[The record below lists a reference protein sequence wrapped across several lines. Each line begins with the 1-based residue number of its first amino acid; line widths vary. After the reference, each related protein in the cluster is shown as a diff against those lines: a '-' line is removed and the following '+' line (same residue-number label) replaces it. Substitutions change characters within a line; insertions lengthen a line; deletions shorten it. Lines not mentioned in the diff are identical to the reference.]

1 MRCSSSHISY
11 ISYFLAR
18 RVWLVTFAISFILV
32 VTGSIYAQVS
42 PDTDVLSLEDLLNAN
57 VYSASKYQQK
67 QAEAPSSISV
77 ITAEDIRHYGY
88 RTLQEALQSV
98 TGMYVKNH
106 LNYSTLGVRGFAPT
120 GDANGRVLFQV
131 NGHALN
137 NNIDDSAPIGSDFP
151 IDMDLIER
159 IEIVRGPSSS
169 LYGADAFMGVVNV
182 ITRTGKSQGEV
193 ISGEAGSLGT
203 YKQTAIYGLNQGG
216 TQAMFSASYW
226 DTAAPSHLDSIENS
240 SGYSGEHD
248 QTRRAIA
255 LVASHGF
262 TLQGVAS
269 SGETKTPSSAQ
280 WCGSCHQTDTHAT
293 NFYGYADLQYDHR
306 VWKGTQLTAR
316 TYYDK
321 YESHGQLNDF
331 RGCSETK
338 CHGTLYDY
346 DSAHGDRAGAELKLT
361 RVFFDKHRITVG
373 SEYRDNF
380 HQAQE
385 NYIVDNIPVTTKTY
399 VNYDRTSAIWGIY
412 AAGEFHLLPKVILN
426 LGVRNDRYNYL
437 FGSKT
442 SPRAALIYSP
452 RKATT
457 LKFLYGTAFRVP
469 SFSELYYVGMASVAA
484 PNLRPETTRTFEV
497 DWEQQLGKR
506 VTLSA
511 AGFYNNI
518 GSYIQEQTKEINQI
532 ATGTDFGGSMDQ
544 TTFSNSKATA
554 KGGELELKNT
564 FASGI
569 EGRLSYTYQDAR
581 NELTGASL
589 PDAPRHLVKVNIAA
603 PVFRRRVTPAIEAE
617 YMSRSATVWPAAGD
631 SAPPVLLNVSLS
643 SRQFWRGFS
652 ASGGVYNLVDR
663 SMSER
668 PSGYF
673 EQTHDVAST
682 SLLPDDRRSF
692 RLKLTWSSG
701 ERSDKDKK
709 DGPHSVGGQ

>member
-1 MRCSSSHISY
+1 MRCTSSY
-11 ISYFLAR
+11 ISYILYFLVR
-18 RVWLVTFAISFILV
+18 RICFFSIAVSLIFV
-32 VTGSIYAQVS
+32 VTGSVYAQVS
-42 PDTDVLSLEDLLNAN
+42 PATDVLSLEDLLSAK

-98 TGMYVKNH
+98 TGLYVKNH
-106 LNYSTLGVRGFAPT
+106 LNYTTLGVRGFAPT
-120 GDANGRVLFQV
+120 GDANGRILFQV

-137 NNIDDSAPIGSDFP
+137 NNIDDSAPIGNDFP
-151 IDMDLIER
+151 IDMDLVER
-159 IEIVRGPSSS
+159 IEVVRGPSSS

-182 ITRTGKSQGEV
+182 ITRTGKSQGEMV
-193 ISGEAGSLGT
+193 SGEAGSLGT
-203 YKQTAIYGLNQGG
+203 YKQTAIYGLNRGG
-216 TQAMFSASYW
+216 TQAMLSASYW
-226 DTAAPSHLDSIENS
+226 DTAAPGNLDNIENP
-240 SGYSGEHD
+240 SGHIGEHD
-248 QTRRAIA
+248 QTRRAMA
-255 LVASHGF
+255 LVTSHGF

-269 SGETKTPSSAQ
+269 SAEGKTPSSAQ

-306 VWKGTQLTAR
+306 LWKGTQLTAR

-321 YESHGQLNDF
+321 YQSHGDVNDF
-331 RGCSETK
+331 RGCSEAK

-346 DSAHGDRAGAELKLT
+346 DSAHGDRTGVELKLT

-380 HQAQE
+380 HQAQQ
-385 NYIVDNIPVTTKTY
+385 NYIMDNIPVTSTTY

-452 RKATT
+452 RQSTT

-484 PNLRPETTRTFEV
+484 PNLRPETTRTFEG
-497 DWEQQLGKR
+497 DWEQQLGRR
-506 VTLSA
+506 VTFSA
-511 AGFYNNI
+511 AGFYNSI
-518 GSYIQEQTKEINQI
+518 GSYIQEQTKVINQN
-532 ATGTDFGGSMDQ
+532 MDQ
-544 TTFSNSKATA
+544 TTFSNSKGTA
-554 KGGELELKNT
+554 KGGELELKDA
-564 FASGI
+564 FSSGV

-581 NELTGASL
+581 NELTGATL
-589 PDAPRHLVKVNIAA
+589 PDAPRHLVRVNLAA
-603 PVFRRRVTPAIEAE
+603 PVFRRMLTPAIEAE
-617 YMSRSATVWPAAGD
+617 YMSKSATVWPAIGE
-631 SAPPVLLNVSLS
+631 SAPPVLLNLSLS

-652 ASGGVYNLVDR
+652 ASGSGYNLVGR

-668 PSGYF
+668 TSGYF
-673 EQTHDVAST
+673 EQTHDIAST

-692 RLKLTWSSG
+692 RFKLTWTSG
-701 ERSDKDKK
+701 ERSDKDAKHELHPE
-709 DGPHSVGGQ
+709 GIR

>member
-1 MRCSSSHISY
+1 MRCSISF
-11 ISYFLAR
+11 IACKLFR
-18 RVWLVTFAISFILV
+18 RVWLVPLTVSLILAA
-32 VTGSIYAQVS
+32 TGFVYAQVS

-321 YESHGQLNDF
+321 YESHGAVNDF

-338 CHGTLYDY
+338 CHGPLNDY

-380 HQAQE
+380 HQAQQ
-385 NYIVDNIPVTTKTY
+385 NYINYLDQNFAPASRTF

-452 RKATT
+452 RKSTT

-469 SFSELYYVGMASVAA
+469 SFSELYYVGMSGVPA
-484 PNLRPETTRTFEV
+484 PNLRPETTRTFEG
-497 DWEQQLGKR
+497 DWEQQLGRR

-518 GSYIQEQTKEINQI
+518 GSYIQEQTVEV
-532 ATGTDFGGSMDQ
+532 TGIDTISSAVGGIDQ
-544 TTFSNSKATA
+544 TTFSNTKATA
-554 KGGELELKNT
+554 KGGELELKDA
-564 FASGI
+564 FSSGV

-603 PVFRRRVTPAIEAE
+603 PVFRRMVTPAIEAE
-617 YMSRSATVWPAAGD
+617 YMSRSATVWPAVGD
-631 SAPPVLLNVSLS
+631 SAPPVLLNVGLS
-643 SRQFWRGFS
+643 SRQFWHGFS
-652 ASGGVYNLVDR
+652 ASGGAYNLVGR

-668 PSGYF
+668 TFGYF
-673 EQTHDVAST
+673 EQTHAIASN

-692 RLKLTWSSG
+692 RFKLTWTSG

>member
-1 MRCSSSHISY
+1 MRCTSSY
-11 ISYFLAR
+11 ISYIFNYLLR
-18 RVWLVTFAISFILV
+18 RVWLLSIVVSLILAA
-32 VTGSIYAQVS
+32 TGSVYAQVS
-42 PDTDVLSLEDLLNAN
+42 PDTDVLSLEDLLSAK

-88 RTLQEALQSV
+88 RTLQDALQSV
-98 TGMYVKNH
+98 TGLYVKDH
-106 LNYSTLGVRGFAPT
+106 LTYTTLGVRGFAPT
-120 GDANGRVLFQV
+120 GDANGRILFQV

-137 NNIDDSAPIGSDFP
+137 NNIDDSAPIGNDFP
-151 IDMDLIER
+151 IDMDLVER

-193 ISGEAGSLGT
+193 VSGEAGSLGT
-203 YKQTAIYGLNQGG
+203 YKQTAIYGLNRGV
-216 TQAMFSASYW
+216 THAMFSASYW
-226 DTAAPSHLDSIENS
+226 DTAAPSTLDNIENP
-240 SGYSGEHD
+240 SGHIGEHD
-248 QTRRAIA
+248 QTRRAMA
-255 LVASHGF
+255 LVSSHGF

-269 SGETKTPSSAQ
+269 SAENKTPSSAQ

-293 NFYGYADLQYDHR
+293 NFYGYADVQYDHR
-306 VWKGTQLTAR
+306 LWKGTQLTAR

-321 YESHGQLNDF
+321 YESHGTVNDL

-380 HQAQE
+380 HQAQQ
-385 NYIVDNIPVTTKTY
+385 NYIVDNIPVTSTTF
-399 VNYDRTSAIWGIY
+399 VNYNRTSAIWGIY

-452 RKATT
+452 RQSTT

-469 SFSELYYVGMASVAA
+469 SFSELYYEGMASVAA
-484 PNLRPETTRTFEV
+484 PNLRPETTRTFEG
-497 DWEQQLGKR
+497 DWEQQLGRR

-518 GSYIQEQTKEINQI
+518 GSYIQEQTMEVKNI
-532 ATGTDFGGSMDQ
+532 DQ
-544 TTFSNSKATA
+544 TTFSNTKATA
-554 KGGELELKNT
+554 KGGELELKDV
-564 FASGI
+564 FSSGV

-589 PDAPRHLVKVNIAA
+589 PDAPRHLVKVNIAT
-603 PVFRRRVTPAIEAE
+603 PVFRRMLTPAIEAE
-617 YMSRSATVWPAAGD
+617 YMSRSETVWPAIGD
-631 SAPPVLLNVSLS
+631 SAPPVLVNVGLS
-643 SRQFWRGFS
+643 SREFWHGFS
-652 ASGGVYNLVDR
+652 ASGSAYNLVGR
-663 SMSER
+663 SMGER
-668 PSGYF
+668 TTGYF
-673 EQTHDVAST
+673 EQTHDIAST

-692 RLKLTWSSG
+692 RFKLTWTSG
-701 ERSDKDKK
+701 ERSGRDKK
-709 DGPHSVGGQ
+709 DEPHSERIR

>member
-1 MRCSSSHISY
+1 MRCSSSYISY

-18 RVWLVTFAISFILV
+18 RVSLLLIAVSFILV

-42 PDTDVLSLEDLLNAN
+42 PDTDVISLEDLLSAK
-57 VYSASKYQQK
+57 VYSASKYQQNE
-67 QAEAPSSISV
+67 AEAPSSVSV

-98 TGMYVKNH
+98 TGLYVKNH
-106 LNYSTLGVRGFAPT
+106 LTYSTLGVRGFAPT
-120 GDANGRVLFQV
+120 GDANGRILFQV

-137 NNIDDSAPIGSDFP
+137 NNIDDSAPIGDDFP
-151 IDMDLIER
+151 IDMDLIDR

-203 YKQTAIYGLNQGG
+203 YKQTAIYGLNRGG
-216 TQAMFSASYW
+216 TQGMFSATYW
-226 DTAAPSHLDSIENS
+226 DSAAPSHLDSIENP
-240 SGYSGEHD
+240 SGYHGEHD
-248 QTRRAIA
+248 QTRRAMA
-255 LVASHGF
+255 LVTSHGF

-269 SGETKTPSSAQ
+269 SAEDKTPSSAQ
-280 WCGSCHQTDTHAT
+280 WCGSCHQTDTHNT
-293 NFYGYADLQYDHR
+293 NFYGYADVQYDHR
-306 VWKGTQLTAR
+306 LWKGTQLTAR

-321 YESHGQLNDF
+321 YESNGSVNDL
-331 RGCSETK
+331 RGCSEAK

-380 HQAQE
+380 HQAQQ
-385 NYIVDNIPVTTKTY
+385 NYILDNIPVTSTTY
-399 VNYDRTSAIWGIY
+399 VNYNRTSAIWGIY

-452 RKATT
+452 RHTTT

-469 SFSELYYVGMASVAA
+469 SFSELYYEGMASVSA
-484 PNLRPETTRTFEV
+484 PNLRPETTRSFEV
-497 DWEQQLGKR
+497 DWEQQLNNR
-506 VTLSA
+506 ITLSA

-518 GSYIQEQTKEINQI
+518 GSYIQEQTKVVNQNI
-532 ATGTDFGGSMDQ
+532 DQ

-554 KGGELELKNT
+554 KGGELELKET
-564 FASGI
+564 FSSGV

-581 NELTGASL
+581 NDLTGASL
-589 PDAPRHLVKVNIAA
+589 PDAPRHLVRVNIAA
-603 PVFRRRVTPAIEAE
+603 PVFRRMVTPAIEAE
-617 YMSRSATVWPAAGD
+617 YMSRSATVWPAIGD

-652 ASGGVYNLVDR
+652 ASGSAYNLVGR
-663 SMSER
+663 SMSE
-668 PSGYF
+668 PTSGYF

-692 RLKLTWSSG
+692 RFKLTWTSG
-701 ERSDKDKK
+701 EHGDKDKK
-709 DGPHSVGGQ
+709 AEPHSAGIR